1 MDLNLLPVFRL
12 VAQTR
17 SFSDAAR
24 QLKLP
29 RSSVSRSIAA
39 LEAQVGA
46 QLFLRTTRQV
56 SLTSAG
62 AALHEKLA
70 QPLEAVR
77 AALGAVSELEKQ
89 PTGELRIT
97 APNDLGVT
105 WLPGVIAGFRQRYP
119 DVRFDVRLSSRVLDL
134 AAEGI
139 DLALRVAADKL
150 PDSDLVARRL
160 TTLEMQLYASPR
172 YLARRGTP
180 RTLEEATEHDWVL
193 FRHRQPAGLVLP
205 PERQRMVADDLL
217 FALQAV
223 KNGAGVAA
231 LPTFLARDDVASGEL
246 VRVLPRFSQA
256 TGTLW
261 AMHPRVSHLPA
272 RTRLFRAWVEEVLA
286 AAPLTPPAL

>member
-39 LEAQVGA
+39 LEAQVGT

-56 SLTSAG
+56 ALTTAG

-77 AALGAVSELEKQ
+77 AALGAVSELERQ
-89 PTGELRIT
+89 PTGELRLT

-134 AAEGI
+134 TAEGI
-139 DLALRVAADKL
+139 DLALRVAADNL
-150 PDSDLVARRL
+150 PDSDLIAKRL
-160 TTLEMQLYASPR
+160 TSLEVQLYASPR
-172 YLARRGTP
+172 YLSRRGTP
-180 RTLEEATEHDWVL
+180 RTLEEASGHDWVL
-193 FRHRQPAGLVLP
+193 FRHRMPTSVALAA
-205 PERQRMVADDLL
+205 ERQRMVADDLL
-217 FALQAV
+217 FVQQAV
-223 KNGAGVAA
+223 KNGAGLGA

-246 VRVLPRFSQA
+246 VRVLPRFSET

-261 AMHPRVSHLPA
+261 AIHPRVSHLPA
-272 RTRLFRAWVEEVLA
+272 RTRLFRAYLEEVLA
-286 AAPLTPPAL
+286 AAPLTPTAA